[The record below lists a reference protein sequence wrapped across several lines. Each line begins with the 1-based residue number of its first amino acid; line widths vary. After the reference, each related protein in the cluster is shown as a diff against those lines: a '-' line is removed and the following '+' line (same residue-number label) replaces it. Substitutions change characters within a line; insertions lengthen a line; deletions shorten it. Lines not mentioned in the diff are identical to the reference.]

1 MRNLQTCQRYTSLGR
16 KLKEVP
22 AVLDA
27 LDTMAHR
34 FGRDGPL
41 DGITNLRALFSLS
54 ISSDDMVFIIQT
66 LIMETFG

>member
-1 MRNLQTCQRYTSLGR
+1 MQTCLRYTSLGR
-16 KLKEVP
+16 KLKELP

-41 DGITNLRALFSLS
+41 DGITNIRALFSLTV
-54 ISSDDMVFIIQT
+54 SSDDMVFIIQT